1 MNACRVRHAK
11 IPLLLLALGL
21 LFSAGCDNPLAP
33 AAGAGGGSLTLTFVS
48 AASGPAS
55 GVSALTLRPEIM
67 PQVATY
73 SVSGQGPN
81 GAAFALH
88 NLDGSQHQV
97 TVSELPAGLWTV
109 EVQAYSDA
117 GAPILS
123 GGTQVVVGSSSA
135 SGATVVLEPL
145 YGSATLQFALSWPA
159 SEIDEP
165 SIMASLEHVASGNTQ
180 PIDFDVEAGSGSA
193 ALDGQW
199 DSGYYIL
206 EISLLDGDSERWREP
221 YAVWLLA
228 GQTSA
233 ASVALDAQD
242 LLPGQGQPVG
252 PGELH
257 WLYAVGSAFS
267 SSIWSSPAVDSAGRV
282 IFGSDDGTLYVLDTD
297 GALERQFHSNGRISS
312 SPAVAVDGSLYFGS
326 HDGYVYALDSEGTQL
341 WSYQTGGWV
350 RSSPA
355 IAADGTVYIGS
366 NDGRLYALDG
376 GSGALNWSFDTGDS
390 VVSSPAIGADG
401 TLFFGSQNGRVY
413 AVNPDGSERWHYQ
426 TGDWVYSSP
435 AIGADGTVYVGSY
448 DGFLYAL
455 DPAEVPQ
462 HQRVI
467 WSYNAGEWIGSSPAI
482 GTAGHVYIGSRDGL
496 LHAVNAETGQEIWTF
511 DAGQGGVYSSPAVG
525 DDGTIYVG
533 SYDRHIYAINPDGSE
548 QWRFETG
555 LGGVYS
561 SPAIG
566 ADGTVYVG
574 GRNGTLYA
582 IGSSS
587 TGPLAS
593 SWPMFGRDARRR
605 GTLGA
610 LFQS

>member
-1 MNACRVRHAK
+1 MNACRVQPTK

-21 LFSAGCDNPLAP
+21 LFSAGCGNPLAP
-33 AAGAGGGSLTLTFVS
+33 AAGAGGGTLTLTLVS
-48 AASGPAS
+48 AASRPSG
-55 GVSALTLRPEIM
+55 GVSVLTLRPEVM

-88 NLDGSQHQV
+88 DLDGGQHEV
-97 TVSELPAGLWTV
+97 TLSELPAGLWTV
-109 EVQAYSDA
+109 EVQAHSDA

-135 SGATVVLEPL
+135 VGATVVLEPL
-145 YGSATLQFALSWPA
+145 DGSATLQFALLWPA
-159 SEIDEP
+159 TEVDAP
-165 SIMASLEHVASGNTQ
+165 SIVASLEHAVSGNTQ
-180 PIDFDVEAGSGSA
+180 ALDFDVDAGAGSA

-233 ASVALDAQD
+233 TSVALDARD
-242 LLPGQGQPVG
+242 LLPGDGQPVG
-252 PGELH
+252 PGELR

-267 SSIWSSPAVDSAGRV
+267 SGIWSSPAVDSAGRV
-282 IFGSDDGTLYVLDTD
+282 IFGSDDGTLYVLDAN
-297 GALERQFHSNGRISS
+297 GALEWWFTSDGRIYS
-312 SPAVAVDGSLYFGS
+312 SPAVAADGSLYFGS
-326 HDGYVYALDSEGTQL
+326 HDGYVYALDSQGTQL
-341 WSYQTGGWV
+341 WSYQTGDWV

-355 IAADGTVYIGS
+355 IGADGTVYIGS
-366 NDGRLYALDG
+366 NDGRLYALDPVNG
-376 GSGALNWSFDTGDS
+376 DELWAFDTGDS

-413 AVNPDGSERWHYQ
+413 AVNPDGSERWHHQ

-467 WSYNAGEWIGSSPAI
+467 WSYDAGDWIGSSPAL
-482 GTAGHVYIGSRDGL
+482 TPQVNATPPTLFIGSRDGL
-496 LHAVNAETGQEIWTF
+496 LHAVNAETGQQIWTF

-525 DDGTIYVG
+525 DDGTVYFG
-533 SYDRHIYAINPDGSE
+533 SYDQRIYAISPDGSQ

-555 LGGVYS
+555 LGGVFS

-574 GRNGTLYA
+574 SRDGTLYA

-587 TGPLAS
+587 TGPRAS
-593 SWPMFGRDARRR
+593 SWPMFGHDARRTGR
-605 GTLGA
+605 
-610 LFQS
+610 SK